1 MRLKPHIAVIVIS
14 VACVFLTPFV
24 ATSTFAAQ
32 ETTSESMADR
42 VTTVEFLTASLTG
55 CSTFNGNAR
64 SPDGTAGTVT
74 NSVIS
79 VDFGHRIGDKVTLQS
94 ELVLKLQGRDAL
106 VTRITTRFNPRDLDP
121 SPEFN
126 NDNYVEIIRFN
137 CAQGQCVDTTVI
149 APRGD
154 VHERSALLM
163 SVPACSGELKNRVA
177 RAFSH
182 LIKMSGGKRSAF

>member
-1 MRLKPHIAVIVIS
+1 MKLKSHIAVIVIS
-14 VACVFLTPFV
+14 MASMFLTPFV
-24 ATSTFAAQ
+24 ARSTFAAQ
-32 ETTSESMADR
+32 ETSSESMADR
-42 VTTVEFLTASLTG
+42 ETTVEFLSASLTG

-94 ELVLKLQGRDAL
+94 EIILKLQGRDAL
-106 VTRITTRFNPRDLDP
+106 ATRITTRFDPRDLDP

-137 CAQGQCVDTTVI
+137 CARGQCVDTTVI

-154 VHERSALLM
+154 VHERAALLM

>member
-1 MRLKPHIAVIVIS
+1 MRLKPYIVVIVIS
-14 VACVFLTPFV
+14 MTCGLLPYFV
-24 ATSTFAAQ
+24 PRSTFAVQ
-32 ETTSESMADR
+32 EMSSESMADR
-42 VTTVEFLTASLTG
+42 ETTVEFLSASLTG

-74 NSVIS
+74 NSVVS
-79 VDFGHRIGDKVTLQS
+79 VDFGHRIGDRVTLQS
-94 ELVLKLQGRDAL
+94 ENILKLQGRDAL
-106 VTRITTRFNPRDLDP
+106 VTRITTRFDPHDLDP

-126 NDNYVEIIRFN
+126 NDNHVEIIRFN
-137 CAQGQCVDTTVI
+137 CARGQCVDTTVI

-154 VHERSALLM
+154 VHERAALLV

-182 LIKMSGGKRSAF
+182 LVKISGGKRSAF